1 MAIMEMTEGPEF
13 VNRAIASA
21 SNNWAPELTT
31 LVRSGLGFLL
41 RTIDSFPIP
50 IQIALSWA
58 QAQRPW
64 RSISSSI
71 DNIEAIKAYQL
82 PKLAQV

>member
-58 QAQRPW
+58 QRPW